1 MFDCYVSALCASA
14 SGASRMRHKMPRSTT
29 MRLLF
34 STRPSTLNR
43 SLHFHPLPV
52 EVLSPSSALS
62 HLLNAR
68 LSSAYCG
75 LIKLVWEPV
84 LPHTESCH
92 LPPSALHFSVV
103 HLLLS
108 FFSKAMCVFLRLTFF
123 HCLLM
128 I

>member
-75 LIKLVWEPV
+75 LIKLVWEPSYLTQSHV
-84 LPHTESCH
+84 IFLLQRCT
-92 LPPSALHFSVV
+92 SASFTFCSLSSPKQCVYFSVSP
-103 HLLLS
+103 S
-108 FFSKAMCVFLRLTFF
+108 FIFS
-123 HCLLM
+123 
-128 I
+128 